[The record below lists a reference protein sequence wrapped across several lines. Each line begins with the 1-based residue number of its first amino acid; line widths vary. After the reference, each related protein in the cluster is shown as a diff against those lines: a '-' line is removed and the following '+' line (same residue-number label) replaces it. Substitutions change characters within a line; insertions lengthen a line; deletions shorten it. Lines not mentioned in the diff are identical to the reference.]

1 MGSKRS
7 LSGLFWRSH
16 FELACD
22 HHEGVLFVTRDFG
35 VRIIGGANCPRL
47 VTSSNSQATGGFT
60 SEEES
65 RMPHIE
71 ASCLAHISHNE
82 AIVSGGRVPPG
93 VWPPGPHSEVWRH
106 GARSGDWERLPQM
119 PEPRMHH
126 ACEVITSVEA
136 GLLYLVTGGW
146 RPAHPWQR
154 GGGHALSSSHML
166 SLNKGVW
173 REVTPMSTGRALFS
187 LVHLDSGC
195 VCKYV

>member
-1 MGSKRS
+1 
-7 LSGLFWRSH
+7 
-16 FELACD
+16 
-22 HHEGVLFVTRDFG
+22 
-35 VRIIGGANCPRL
+35 
-47 VTSSNSQATGGFT
+47 
-60 SEEES
+60 
-65 RMPHIE
+65 MPHIE
-71 ASCLAHISHNE
+71 ASCLAHISHDE

-106 GARSGDWERLPQM
+106 EARSGDWERLPQM

-195 VCKYV
+195 VYV